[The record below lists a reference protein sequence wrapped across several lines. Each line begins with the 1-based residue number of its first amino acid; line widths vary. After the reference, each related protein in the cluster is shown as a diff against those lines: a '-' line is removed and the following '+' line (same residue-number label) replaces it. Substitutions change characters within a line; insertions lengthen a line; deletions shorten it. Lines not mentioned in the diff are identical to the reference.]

1 MNDDGIDLKDI
12 DFFFTSIFDY
22 SIFEAFSKVIQKMIS
37 CSPNICKLLNKI
49 ANMCHL

>member
-22 SIFEAFSKVIQKMIS
+22 SIF
-37 CSPNICKLLNKI
+37 
-49 ANMCHL
+49 